1 MQPPEQEEG
10 EQQAGIDGGV
20 HQEGSRRP
28 EAVAE
33 AAADEGP
40 ERLADA
46 PIRCVEQPQLRVAS
60 SSLRFGGVVGASWHT
75 QSEKDTTWRGGR
87 ESTHA
92 VFSIDF
98 GALWNGS
105 DYVD

>member
-60 SSLRFGGVVGASWHT
+60 SSLRFGGRRGTRRAKNVP
-75 QSEKDTTWRGGR
+75 RGGEGEGAR
-87 ESTHA
+87 TPCL
-92 VFSIDF
+92 VLTF